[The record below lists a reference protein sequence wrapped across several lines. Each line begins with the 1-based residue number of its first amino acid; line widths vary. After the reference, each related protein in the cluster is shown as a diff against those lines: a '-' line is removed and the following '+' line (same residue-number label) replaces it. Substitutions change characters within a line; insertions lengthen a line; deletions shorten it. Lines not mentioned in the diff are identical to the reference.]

1 MDFVENGTCIENE
14 YGWKTSECSLIYDDY
29 GNYEIEEGT
38 CSSLTENLLSLKEDC
53 AFVYLQQKEFILNTM
68 LTLLFDMCKS
78 ELVYELLDNIDPDPF
93 TERIVPLESVIEF
106 SNVSVIT
113 ELHQGF
119 TKNGIFVL
127 TPSTHNEKLSSI
139 MKRYH
144 PYQFR
149 KPPPQISLDMFIEE
163 QRNVTKTSLCI
174 DHFIQTSSS
183 FGNHWTSPLHI
194 SL

>member
-29 GNYEIEEGT
+29 GDYEIEEGT

-53 AFVYLQQKEFILNTM
+53 AYVYLQQKEFILNTL

-78 ELVYELLDNIDPDPF
+78 ESVYELLDNIDPDPF

-113 ELHQGF
+113 ELHQGLLRMVSC
-119 TKNGIFVL
+119 TL
-127 TPSTHNEKLSSI
+127 STHHKNEI
-139 MKRYH
+139 YE
-144 PYQFR
+144 
-149 KPPPQISLDMFIEE
+149 I
-163 QRNVTKTSLCI
+163 
-174 DHFIQTSSS
+174 
-183 FGNHWTSPLHI
+183 
-194 SL
+194 